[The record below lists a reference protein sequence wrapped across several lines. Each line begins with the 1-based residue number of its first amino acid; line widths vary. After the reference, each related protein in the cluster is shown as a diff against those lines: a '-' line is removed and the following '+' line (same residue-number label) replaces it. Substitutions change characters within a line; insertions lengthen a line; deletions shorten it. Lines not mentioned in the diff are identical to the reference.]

1 MLTDLIMTKEYLKVI
16 DHPELVRDNK
26 SKAILNNDLDSL
38 NKYREERT
46 FKMKLQDVINDNE
59 KIKSDITEIKNLL
72 EQLLKK

>member
-1 MLTDLIMTKEYLKVI
+1 MLADLIMTKEYLKVI

-46 FKMKLQDVINDNE
+46 FKMKLQNVISDNE

>member
-46 FKMKLQDVINDNE
+46 FKMKLQNVINDNE
-59 KIKSDITEIKNLL
+59 KMKTDIAEIKNLL

>member
-1 MLTDLIMTKEYLKVI
+1 LLTDLIMTKEYLKVI

-46 FKMKLQDVINDNE
+46 FKMKIQNVINDNE
-59 KIKSDITEIKNLL
+59 KMKTDIAEIKNLL

>member
-1 MLTDLIMTKEYLKVI
+1 MTKEYLKVI

-46 FKMKLQDVINDNE
+46 FKMKLQNVISDNE

>member
-46 FKMKLQDVINDNE
+46 FKM
-59 KIKSDITEIKNLL
+59 
-72 EQLLKK
+72 

>member
-1 MLTDLIMTKEYLKVI
+1 MTKEYLKVI

-46 FKMKLQDVINDNE
+46 FKMKIQNVINDNE
-59 KIKSDITEIKNLL
+59 KMKTDIAEIKNLL

>member
-1 MLTDLIMTKEYLKVI
+1 LLTDLIMTKEYLKVI

-46 FKMKLQDVINDNE
+46 FKMKIQNVINDNE

>member
-46 FKMKLQDVINDNE
+46 FKMKLQNVISDNE

>member
-1 MLTDLIMTKEYLKVI
+1 MTKEYLKVI

-46 FKMKLQDVINDNE
+46 FKMKLQNVINDNE

>member
-46 FKMKLQDVINDNE
+46 FKMKLQNVINDNE

>member
-1 MLTDLIMTKEYLKVI
+1 LLTDLIMTKEYLKVI

-46 FKMKLQDVINDNE
+46 FKMKLQNVINDNE

>member
-1 MLTDLIMTKEYLKVI
+1 MLADLIMTKEYLKVI

-46 FKMKLQDVINDNE
+46 FKMKIQNVINDNE
-59 KIKSDITEIKNLL
+59 KMKTDIAEIKNLL

>member
-1 MLTDLIMTKEYLKVI
+1 M
-16 DHPELVRDNK
+16 K

-46 FKMKLQDVINDNE
+46 FKMKLQNVINDNE

>member
-46 FKMKLQDVINDNE
+46 FKMKIQNVINDNE
-59 KIKSDITEIKNLL
+59 KMKTDIAEIKNLL

>member
-1 MLTDLIMTKEYLKVI
+1 MTKEYLKVI

-46 FKMKLQDVINDNE
+46 FKMKIQNVINDNE

>member
-46 FKMKLQDVINDNE
+46 FKMKIQNVINDNE